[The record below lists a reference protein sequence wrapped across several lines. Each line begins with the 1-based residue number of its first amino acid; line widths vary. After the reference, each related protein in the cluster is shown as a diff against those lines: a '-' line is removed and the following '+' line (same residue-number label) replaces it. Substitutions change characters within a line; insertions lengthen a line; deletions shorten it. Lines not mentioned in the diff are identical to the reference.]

1 MFGWFKKAIEWLDG
15 PRLRDTYEDMLLQE
29 AREKAEKKVEIEQEK
44 PTTLVLDTP
53 VVEPAP
59 APVVEPVKVE
69 PQITDAVTAPVKPKR
84 AKTAKGKFKAD
95 DKSTPDVNEAW
106 EGGKAPAKKPAAPK
120 KPRAKKTSK

>member
-1 MFGWFKKAIEWLDG
+1 MFGWFKKVIAWLDG

-29 AREKAEKKVEIEQEK
+29 AREAADKKAEIEQEK

-59 APVVEPVKVE
+59 VPEPAKVE
-69 PQITDAVTAPVKPKR
+69 PQITDAVTEPAKPKR
-84 AKTAKGKFKAD
+84 ARTAKGRLKAD

-106 EGGKAPAKKPAAPK
+106 EGGKAPAKKTAAPK
-120 KPRAKKTSK
+120 KSRAKKTSK

>member
-29 AREKAEKKVEIEQEK
+29 VREKAEKKVEIEQEK

-69 PQITDAVTAPVKPKR
+69 PQITDAVTAPVKTKR

>member
-1 MFGWFKKAIEWLDG
+1 MFGWFKKVIAWLDG

-29 AREKAEKKVEIEQEK
+29 AREIEQEK

-69 PQITDAVTAPVKPKR
+69 PQITDAVTAPAKPKR
-84 AKTAKGKFKAD
+84 AKTTKGKFKAD

-106 EGGKAPAKKPAAPK
+106 EGGKAPAKKPATPK
-120 KPRAKKTSK
+120 KSRAKKTSK